1 MNRSRRSVK
10 SEQWWRSIMD
20 EFRSSGQTVRAFCQ
34 RKDISEGTFFAWRKR
49 LSQGDASAAG
59 IGRGAKPMIPVEV
72 VLEEHVPLGHNS
84 SPTHAVGLEIE
95 TPGGCRLRFGGVA
108 EPSYVCDL
116 LQSVLRVESGAA
128 SC

>member
-1 MNRSRRSVK
+1 MNRSKRSVK

-20 EFRSSGQTVRAFCQ
+20 EFRSSRQTVRAFCQ
-34 RKDISEGTFFAWRKR
+34 RKDISEGTFFAWRRR

-59 IGRGAKPMIPVEV
+59 NGRGAKPMIPVEV
-72 VLEEHVPLGHNS
+72 VLDEHLPHGHNS

-95 TPGGCRLRFGGVA
+95 TPGGCRLRFDGVP
-108 EPSYVCDL
+108 EPSYACDL

-128 SC
+128 